1 MALEQNIIQPLLV
14 QNTNAQTSVKR
25 WAQAFNDLT
34 NLTLHPST
42 KQAFDNVFGPML
54 FDDTNRIAQA
64 VAQAPSTE
72 EYVNNEADA
81 VRLFHKQISGVVM
94 PHSTSIPLV
103 EELDQSGPLGNTSF
117 GGFVDTQFF
126 QSPTQEL
133 LAIGEHVAP
142 GILAA
147 NGDRLSNQ
155 QSREI
160 LAENFERKYLLCK
173 TMRAY
178 HD

>member
-1 MALEQNIIQPLLV
+1 
-14 QNTNAQTSVKR
+14 
-25 WAQAFNDLT
+25 
-34 NLTLHPST
+34 
-42 KQAFDNVFGPML
+42 ML

-72 EYVNNEADA
+72 EYVKNEADA

-94 PHSTSIPLV
+94 PHFTSIPLV
-103 EELDQSGPLGNTSF
+103 QELDQSGPLSNTSF

-142 GILAA
+142 GNI
-147 NGDRLSNQ
+147 DSEWRPTQ
-155 QSREI
+155 QSTKSRNLGRE
-160 LAENFERKYLLCK
+160 L
-173 TMRAY
+173 RA
-178 HD
+178 